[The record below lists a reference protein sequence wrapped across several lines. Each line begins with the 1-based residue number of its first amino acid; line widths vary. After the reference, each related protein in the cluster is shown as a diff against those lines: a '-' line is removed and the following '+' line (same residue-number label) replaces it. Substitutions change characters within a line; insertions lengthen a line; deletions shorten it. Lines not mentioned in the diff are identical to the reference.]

1 MNRARLAVVAA
12 TLLVSYA
19 YFFQSGGWN
28 QNSRFDLT
36 RAIVEQGMLRID
48 SYHKNTGDKAF
59 FRGHF
64 YSTKAPGLA
73 FAAVPVVAA
82 ARPFVRAA
90 GIEPSSPKGVDALLY
105 LATVVTLAL
114 PTAVAGACLFQ
125 VALTLG
131 ASVGG
136 GAFAAIAFG
145 LATPMWCYATLFW
158 GHALAAACLVFAF
171 TAAVA
176 LREFDSPRCDL
187 MFGTILGLATGWAVV
202 TEYPAMPAA
211 MMLVALALAHAWPSG
226 RLRLLRIATGLA
238 AGALPCAVA
247 LMGYQY
253 GTFGSPFRVGYMY
266 TINFASTMNEG
277 FMGLT
282 YPKWYVLRELL
293 VGSFRGILP
302 LAPIVGVA
310 PLGFVLLW
318 RRVGERKIAV
328 VSVAIILYYVLLN
341 AAFRDWHG
349 GMTYGPRHLS
359 PALPFLCIGLAP
371 LWTRASSA
379 FRVLLGALA
388 LFGAVMSLVAVSTT
402 PMLPETLKNP
412 VWDLLWP
419 AFRVGDLSIS
429 PVESSLLDPKL
440 HHLRTYAGYHPW
452 NLGERAGLPGLF
464 SLVPLFAVW
473 AGALAA
479 WVWLGRHKRE
489 LERDTSSKLVVS

>member
-1 MNRARLAVVAA
+1 MLSVMLGNGEYHLNRVRLAVVAA

-19 YFFQSGGWN
+19 YFFQSGGWG

-36 RAIVEQGMLRID
+36 RAIVEQGTLRID
-48 SYHKNTGDKAF
+48 SYQKNTGDKAF

-90 GIEPSSPKGVDALLY
+90 GLDPLSPKGLDALLY
-105 LATVVTLAL
+105 LATVVTVAL
-114 PTAVAGACLFQ
+114 PTALAGACLFQ

-145 LATPMWCYATLFW
+145 LATPIWCYATLFW

-187 MFGTILGLATGWAVV
+187 MLGTILGLATGWAVV
-202 TEYPAMPAA
+202 TEYPAMPPAA
-211 MMLVALALAHAWPSG
+211 ILVALAFAHAWPNG

-238 AGALPCAVA
+238 AGALPCLVA
-247 LMGYQY
+247 LVTYQY
-253 GTFGSPFRVGYMY
+253 ATFGSPFRVGYMY
-266 TINFASTMNEG
+266 TVNFASTMNEG

-282 YPKWYVLRELL
+282 YPKWYVLREIL
-293 VGSFRGILP
+293 VGSFRGLLP
-302 LAPIVGVA
+302 LAPILAAA

-318 RRVGERKIAV
+318 RRVQARKIAAA
-328 VSVAIILYYVLLN
+328 SVAIAVYYVLLN

-349 GMTYGPRHLS
+349 GMSYGPRHLS
-359 PALPFLCIGLAP
+359 PALPFLCIALAP
-371 LWTRASSA
+371 LWTRASPA

-388 LFGAVMSLVAVSTT
+388 LFGAVMSLIAVSTT

-412 VWDLLWP
+412 VRDLLWP
-419 AFRVGDLSIS
+419 AFRVGDLSVS
-429 PVESSLLDPKL
+429 PAESFLVDPKL

-452 NLGERAGLPGLF
+452 NLGERAGLSGLF
-464 SLVPLFAVW
+464 SLAPLFAVW
-473 AGALAA
+473 AGAVAA
-479 WVWLGRHKRE
+479 WVW
-489 LERDTSSKLVVS
+489 